1 MLAPEIARI
10 GFFATLGSPTMIIVA
25 ATILLPIALFWFLAM
40 LAWRAQELKL
50 MSAAMTEVA
59 VRLAEPDRAAE
70 QSAASLGQAVR
81 RQVSFMNEA
90 ISRALG
96 RAGELEGLVHNEVS
110 SLEKAYAE
118 NENKIR
124 GLIQEL
130 AGERHALVS
139 TTDKVS
145 ETLKSMGSEV
155 PTLIDKLSQQQVKLA
170 KIIEGA
176 GQNLIA
182 LESNLSTA
190 SGSLENT
197 LANRTHQLQAVLDDY
212 TVALDATLA
221 SRAEALDIQLLERTR
236 ALDSAFAERLAHFD
250 DAMMRSTEAIDGA
263 VNDRARALTHAME
276 HHVRSLSDA
285 LGQHANQLDESMM
298 HGLDAVRRTSD
309 SVTRQSLTAI
319 EGLSGQADMLK
330 RVSESLVHQM
340 SGVAS
345 QGQTIAQAA
354 SMLETANMRIDSTLQ
369 RRHGELSETLQRLS
383 GKADQIDQ
391 VMHNYSQTMQGTMA
405 ETEQRARS
413 VTEQLAQ
420 DAVAHSQAA
429 AAELERLRAQTDA
442 QAARALDEMRA
453 KVSGVSQEMQQ
464 MTQHIGSMRAEAERF
479 PAAARQSAEHMR
491 GALSD
496 QLRALEHLTSLS
508 ARERR
513 DITPPD
519 DSMMPA
525 SPVSLTAAFAAQRTE
540 PSLPVPLNDGA
551 DRWSLGDLLARASRE
566 DSAINIANIARAL
579 DPTTA
584 AAIWSRFRTG
594 QRGIMVRSI
603 YTNEGRP
610 LFDEISAR
618 YRTDMDFRR
627 VVDRFLV
634 DFEWLVRDI
643 ESKDAS
649 GRSVQNHLISDSGRV
664 YLFLAHASGRL
675 R

>member
-1 MLAPEIARI
+1 M
-10 GFFATLGSPTMIIVA
+10 
-25 ATILLPIALFWFLAM
+25 
-40 LAWRAQELKL
+40 
-50 MSAAMTEVA
+50 
-59 VRLAEPDRAAE
+59 
-70 QSAASLGQAVR
+70 
-81 RQVSFMNEA
+81 
-90 ISRALG
+90 
-96 RAGELEGLVHNEVS
+96 
-110 SLEKAYAE
+110 
-118 NENKIR
+118 
-124 GLIQEL
+124 
-130 AGERHALVS
+130 
-139 TTDKVS
+139 
-145 ETLKSMGSEV
+145 
-155 PTLIDKLSQQQVKLA
+155 
-170 KIIEGA
+170 
-176 GQNLIA
+176 
-182 LESNLSTA
+182 
-190 SGSLENT
+190 
-197 LANRTHQLQAVLDDY
+197 LDDY

-236 ALDSAFAERLAHFD
+236 ALDAAFAERLAHFD
-250 DAMMRSTEAIDGA
+250 DTMMRSTQAIDGA

-276 HHVRSLSDA
+276 HHVRSLSDT

-319 EGLSGQADMLK
+319 EGLSGQADLLK
-330 RVSESLVHQM
+330 RVSENLVHQM
-340 SGVAS
+340 SGVTS
-345 QGQTIAQAA
+345 QGQNIAQAA

-391 VMHNYSQTMQGTMA
+391 VMHSYSRTLQGTMA
-405 ETEQRARS
+405 DTEERARS
-413 VTEQLAQ
+413 MTEQLAQ
-420 DAVAHSQAA
+420 DAVAHSKAA
-429 AAELERLRAQTDA
+429 AAELERLRSQTDA

-453 KVSGVSQEMQQ
+453 KVSGVSQEMQE
-464 MTQHIGSMRAEAERF
+464 MSQHLGTIRTEAERI
-479 PAAARQSAEHMR
+479 PAVARERAENMR
-491 GALSD
+491 GALND

-513 DITPPD
+513 DITPPEPVI
-519 DSMMPA
+519 PA
-525 SPVSLTAAFAAQRTE
+525 SPVSLSAAFAAQRTE
-540 PSLPVPLNDGA
+540 PNLPVPLNDGG

-610 LFDEISAR
+610 LFDEITAR

-643 ESKDAS
+643 EQKDAS
-649 GRSVQNHLISDSGRV
+649 GRSVQSHLISDSGRV